1 VDYETRMRG
10 DDEKITN
17 LVMALMNEGWFT
29 FSFGYLLLS
38 RLMDERRIDELLA
51 ALERSLRAVELV

>member
-1 VDYETRMRG
+1 MRG

-17 LVMALMNEGWFT
+17 LVMALMNEGWCT

-38 RLMDERRIDELLA
+38 RLIDEQKIDELLA
-51 ALERSLRAVELV
+51 ALDRSLHAVELV